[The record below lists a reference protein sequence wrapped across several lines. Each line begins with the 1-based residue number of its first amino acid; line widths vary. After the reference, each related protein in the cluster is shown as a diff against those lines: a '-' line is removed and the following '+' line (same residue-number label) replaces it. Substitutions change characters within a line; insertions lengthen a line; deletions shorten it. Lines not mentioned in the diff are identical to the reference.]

1 MLVELDELRAR
12 IEDLVVQVKD
22 VGDDNH
28 SPFTR
33 KIKEEPFPHGFKM
46 PQILS
51 YEGKT
56 DPHNHLDAF
65 NDQMDLL

>member
-1 MLVELDELRAR
+1 MELDELRAR
-12 IEDLVVQVKD
+12 IEDLAVRVEE

-33 KIKEEPFPHGFKM
+33 EIKEEPLPSGFKM
-46 PQILS
+46 PQIPS

-56 DPHNHLDAF
+56 DPRDQLDAF
-65 NDQMDLL
+65 NN